1 MILEERTLF
10 QPGPH
15 GSLKPGVRLNGT
27 YEVEM
32 LIAEGGMGEVYK
44 GFNIQTGDPVAIK
57 VMRPELSRSADAV
70 ALFRREAS
78 TLNTLHHD
86 AIVRYYVFS
95 VDTELQRA
103 YLAMEYVDG
112 PSLTD
117 RISSAPLT
125 SAELDVFRVRM
136 GSALEAAHRL
146 GIVHRDISSDNFI
159 LPGGE
164 VARAKIIDF
173 GIARSRRPG
182 EATIIGDGFAGKY
195 NYVSPEQLG
204 LFGGETTP
212 KSDIYS
218 FGLVLAEAIRG
229 QRIDMGGSQVE
240 VIEKRRKTPDLS
252 DIPASLR
259 PLLLSMLQPNP
270 ADRLA
275 SMSAVVD
282 WRAEPSPLLLRNSRN
297 AAAPRTS
304 SGGRVA
310 AVVGALIVV
319 GSLGALAYVFRG
331 DLQNSIAPLIAT
343 TPVAQTPT
351 PHPAQATIAPA
362 PTPTPIV
369 TLPPTPTPTQT
380 VVVAATPSPS
390 PEPAPANNVKVVT
403 AEDLKEELPP
413 RPPRPLLELPS
424 ATVGRPYRAVIPSFA
439 DPGGKGLQL
448 TVDPEAP
455 EGLALEDHGA
465 GAYEFAGSP
474 RKAGTT
480 TFDIVAVDHR
490 GRKARMSTKLVVAG
504 AAVATSEPTPVPTL
518 APTPAPTLP
527 PVRLVRPTQSAVAL
541 DGATVGRDYSV
552 DLPPF
557 TPGQDVHGLTLHA
570 EPDPPAGLTF
580 VDEGGG
586 FSQISGKPTRAG
598 SHTFEVVAAD
608 ALGQSAKMNV
618 RIVVAP
624 APAPAPPLQ
633 TAEAFLRAYEDG
645 PCFLIRPGASGDHVA
660 TPEAIG
666 VDMSAFLRFEA
677 AYKRAIGANSQA
689 SFKPIASPQ
698 CPVLALLKMS
708 APGSDPRAEPHLDL
722 THFEIGGGSPLAGV
736 VRGLAGRHLALLIVG
751 EDGTV
756 FRIPDTPTPGGDGAA
771 FSEQLGR
778 ADASSIGPLQLL
790 VAVASNQPLASL
802 DKFRSGA
809 IASLAPKL
817 SAEWALAGASAEI
830 GFFKLK

>member
-1 MILEERTLF
+1 MEERTLF
-10 QPGPH
+10 QPGPQ
-15 GSLKPGVRLNGT
+15 GSLRPGVRLNGT
-27 YEVEM
+27 YEVET

-57 VMRPELSRSADAV
+57 VVRPELSRSADAV

-117 RISSAPLT
+117 RILSAPLT

-146 GIVHRDISSDNFI
+146 GIIHRDISSDNFI

-164 VARAKIIDF
+164 VTRAKIIDF

-204 LFGGETTP
+204 LFGGEITP

-252 DIPASLR
+252 DIPAPLR

-275 SMSAVVD
+275 SMSEVVS
-282 WRAEPSPLLLRNSRN
+282 WRAEPTPLLLRNGRD
-297 AAAPRTS
+297 AAVPRTS

-310 AVVGALIVV
+310 AVLGALIVV

-331 DLQNSIAPLIAT
+331 DLQTSLAPLIAT
-343 TPVAQTPT
+343 TPVAQTPVAETPT
-351 PHPAQATIAPA
+351 PHPTQAAITPA
-362 PTPTPIV
+362 PTPTSIV
-369 TLPPTPTPTQT
+369 TLTPTPTPTQT

-390 PEPAPANNVKVVT
+390 PEPSPANNVKVVT

-413 RPPRPLLELPS
+413 RPPRPFLELPS
-424 ATVGRPYRAVIPSFA
+424 ATVGRPYRAVVPSFA

-448 TVDPEAP
+448 TVGPAAP
-455 EGLALEDHGA
+455 EGLALEEHGA
-465 GAYEFAGSP
+465 GAYELAGSP
-474 RKAGTT
+474 RKAGTAN
-480 TFDIVAVDHR
+480 FDIVAVDHR
-490 GRKARMSTKLVVAG
+490 GRKARMAARLVIAD
-504 AAVATSEPTPVPTL
+504 AAIATSQPTPIPT
-518 APTPAPTLP
+518 ASPTPTPTLP

-557 TPGQDVHGLTLHA
+557 TPGQDEHGLTLHA
-570 EPDPPAGLTF
+570 EPDPPAGLSF

-586 FSQISGKPTRAG
+586 FSQISGKPIQAG
-598 SHTFEVVAAD
+598 SYAFEVVATD

-618 RIVVAP
+618 RIVI

-645 PCFLIRPGASGDHVA
+645 PCFLVRPGSSGDRLR

-666 VDMSAFLRFEA
+666 VDMNAFVRFEA
-677 AYKRAIGANSQA
+677 AYKRAVGAGSQA

-698 CPVLALLKMS
+698 CPVLALLKSS
-708 APGSDPRAEPHLDL
+708 AVGVEPHLDL

-736 VRGLAGRHLALLIVG
+736 VSEIAGRHLALLIVG

-790 VAVASNQPLASL
+790 VAIVSDQPLATL

-817 SAEWALAGASAEI
+817 SAEWANAGASAEI